1 MNHRILRNLA
11 WKEWHEHGWK
21 MAFGCALLAS
31 LCFIGLRSRIVEDRA
46 VLLLTAFLG
55 GLLLPVFVAMGLV
68 AEDRSRGSL
77 KVLLSMPVRPT
88 AVLAIKVVVGVL
100 ITVVPLAAA
109 AGVVLMVAGEREMA
123 SEMTLR
129 AFLETSVLA
138 VLTMVWT
145 VCFGVRQGSEAR
157 VGLVGLAV
165 LTVWG
170 IAMVLMSEADH
181 TLVTLHPFI
190 LLTWAFTDRMSPGD
204 VLLTCC
210 VHVVVIVALLAWAA
224 WRLGCPRSGPPPL
237 CRCGR
242 PGGRASPRCP
252 YWPAP

>member
-11 WKEWHEHGWK
+11 WKEWREHGWK

-31 LCFIGLRSRIVEDRA
+31 LCFIGLRARIAEDR
-46 VLLLTAFLG
+46 VVVLLTAFLG

-88 AVLAIKVVVGVL
+88 AVLAVKVVVGVL

-157 VGLVGLAV
+157 VRLVGLAV

-170 IAMVLMSEADH
+170 ITMVLMSESIPVDH

-190 LLTWAFTDRMSPGD
+190 LLTWGFTDRMSPGD
-204 VLLTCC
+204 VLLASC
-210 VHVVVIVALLAWAA
+210 VHVGVTVALLAWAA
-224 WRLGCPRSGPPPL
+224 RRLGKYGRSH
-237 CRCGR
+237 
-242 PGGRASPRCP
+242 A
-252 YWPAP
+252 